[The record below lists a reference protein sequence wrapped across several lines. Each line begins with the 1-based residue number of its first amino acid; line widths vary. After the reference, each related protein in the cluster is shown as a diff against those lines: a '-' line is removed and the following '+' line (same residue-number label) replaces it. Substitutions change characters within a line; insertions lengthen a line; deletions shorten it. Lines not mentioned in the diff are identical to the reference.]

1 MIINLTYP
9 PNNYAKCIIPKSAI
23 GQIEINCVIAYQ
35 FSGEP
40 IFIEQQILRDDD
52 LNELLTLKSVKS
64 NEKINCVEGD
74 MNEIFENTTIINEEI
89 SENISTEEKTTI
101 LDDEIFVNISTE
113 ENTTIIN
120 DEISE
125 NISTEENTTIIN
137 DEISENITTEENTTI
152 INDEI
157 FVNITT
163 EENTTILE
171 DEISEN
177 INTEENTTILDDEI
191 FVNIRQKKIQQY

>member
-1 MIINLTYP
+1 MFNSESINGEECSEKGKFKIIGSVNDEIKTENELLIDLTYP
-9 PNNYAKCIIPKSAI
+9 PNNYAKCIIPKSPI
-23 GQIEINCVIAYQ
+23 GQIEINCVIAYP

-40 IFIEQQILRDDD
+40 IIIEQQILRDDD

-64 NEKINCVEGD
+64 NEKINCVEG
-74 MNEIFENTTIINEEI
+74 
-89 SENISTEEKTTI
+89 
-101 LDDEIFVNISTE
+101 
-113 ENTTIIN
+113 

-157 FVNITT
+157 SENITT
-163 EENTTILE
+163 EENTTIL
-171 DEISEN
+171 
-177 INTEENTTILDDEI
+177 DDERKYYY
-191 FVNIRQKKIQQY
+191 IR